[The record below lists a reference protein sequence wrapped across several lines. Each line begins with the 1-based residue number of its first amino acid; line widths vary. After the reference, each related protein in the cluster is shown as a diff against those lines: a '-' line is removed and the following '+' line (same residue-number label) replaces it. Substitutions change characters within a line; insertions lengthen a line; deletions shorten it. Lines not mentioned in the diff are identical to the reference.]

1 MFDSFRK
8 YNKVIMVLLFLLI
21 IPSFVLFGVDRY
33 QGGGQGE
40 KVARVDGSDITRP
53 EWDAQHRNEV
63 DRIRQ
68 QAPDIEP
75 GVLDSDAARYAT
87 LERMVRDRVLAAAAS
102 KANMTVSEERLA
114 RLFAEDTGLSS
125 FRTADGKFD
134 RERFMRAT
142 GRTPE
147 QYEASVRADLATQQ
161 VLLGISGT
169 AFATP
174 AQAAATLNA
183 FYDRREV
190 QVARF
195 SPGEFAAKVNVSDA
209 DLDAYYKQHVAQFQ
223 MPEQASIEYLVLD
236 LEAAKKNITI
246 NEADLRSYYDQNA
259 ARFGTKEERRASHIL
274 ITAPASAPAAEREK
288 ARAKVQQLLAD
299 VRKAPGTF
307 ADLARK
313 NSQDPGSA
321 EKGGDLDFVTRGA
334 MVKPF
339 EDAMFALKKGEI
351 SDVVETEFGYHIIQL
366 NDIKPAVTQ
375 PFEQARAAIENEV
388 RGQQAT
394 QEFAKAAESFT
405 DIVYQ
410 QPDSLKPAAD
420 KLKLTIQTASNVG
433 RTPAQGAT
441 GALANRKLPERAVR
455 RGFARTQA
463 QHRGDRDRA
472 QPAGIGTRDAI
483 HARARTASRRGQGP
497 GSRPAH
503 HRARGRAC
511 QDRGRGQ
518 ACGLA
523 SQAGRRELRCADDCF
538 ATRGAVAAGACHRER
553 SARRSGQAALS
564 GRRRSRRTGL
574 CRRAR
579 QQDGAANGAGSRS
592 SAAGN
597 AAGRAGGGRSR
608 ECGVLRHA
616 EEQVQGGDPGAEACR
631 SDRCRRTLVFCRYN
645 CRLCGGCSSAGRV
658 PDCDSGRRGFES
670 HQPPQTSL
678 R

>member
-40 KVARVDGSDITRP
+40 KVARVAGADITRP

-68 QAPDIEP
+68 QAPNIEP
-75 GVLDSDAARYAT
+75 GLLDSDAARYTT

-102 KANMTVSEERLA
+102 KSNMTVSEERLS
-114 RLFAEDTGLSS
+114 RLFAEDTGLAS

-161 VLLGISGT
+161 VLLGVSGT

-195 SPGEFAAKVNVSDA
+195 NPGEFASKVSVSDA
-209 DLDAYYKQHVAQFQ
+209 DLEAYYKQHVAQFQ
-223 MPEQASIEYLVLD
+223 MPEQASIEFLVLD
-236 LEAAKKNITI
+236 LEAAKKNIAI

-274 ITAPASAPAAEREK
+274 ISAPASAPAAEREK
-288 ARAKVQQLLAD
+288 ARAKAQQLLAEAK
-299 VRKAPGTF
+299 KAPNTF
-307 ADLARK
+307 AELARK

-339 EDAMFALKKGEI
+339 EDAMFALKKGEL
-351 SDVVETEFGYHIIQL
+351 SDIVETEFGYHIIQL
-366 NDIKPAVTQ
+366 NDIKPAVVQ
-375 PFEQARAAIENEV
+375 SFEQARAAIENEV

-410 QPDSLKPAAD
+410 QPDSLKPAAE

-433 RTPAQGAT
+433 RTPAPGAA
-441 GALANRKLPERAVR
+441 GALANRNFLNALFAADSLERKHNTAATEIGPNQLASGRVTQYAPARALPFEEVKDKVRAQLVSERAAALAKAEGEAKLAAWQATPANASVGAPVTVSRLETQSQPAPIIESALRADPAKLPSLVGVDLGAQGYAIVR
-455 RGFARTQA
+455 TNKTVPRTPPAPEAAQQEIAQFA
-463 QHRGDRDRA
+463 
-472 QPAGIGTRDAI
+472 
-483 HARARTASRRGQGP
+483 
-497 GSRPAH
+497 
-503 HRARGRAC
+503 
-511 QDRGRGQ
+511 
-518 ACGLA
+518 
-523 SQAGRRELRCADDCF
+523 
-538 ATRGAVAAGACHRER
+538 
-553 SARRSGQAALS
+553 QAA
-564 GRRRSRRTGL
+564 
-574 CRRAR
+574 
-579 QQDGAANGAGSRS
+579 AAAE
-592 SAAGN
+592 SAAYYDLLKSKFK
-597 AAGRAGGGRSR
+597 AEILVPKPSDPIVAGGR
-608 ECGVLRHA
+608 
-616 EEQVQGGDPGAEACR
+616 
-631 SDRCRRTLVFCRYN
+631 
-645 CRLCGGCSSAGRV
+645 
-658 PDCDSGRRGFES
+658 
-670 HQPPQTSL
+670 
-678 R
+678 